1 MYLQELIIQSE
12 KLAQAIVLAKL
23 KNNKNYD
30 LKNCFKYIP
39 PDDTVLFLYKKDLKL
54 FQKYFKSHIGLYVD
68 DNKDEEIFIAN
79 DIKSLVE
86 GIAEVKTRPVTIF
99 LSIADSQTFIKANDI
114 AKKLKEKYGVEK
126 VNVFAL
132 HCFVENPPP
141 DWAIVNQD
149 GSFGYFDEKEQKMKN
164 AWFDKLIT
172 TNSMGILKVE
182 NSERLQV
189 IDCSDI
195 FNDYLKQKN

>member
-1 MYLQELIIQSE
+1 MDLQEFTIQSE
-12 KLAQAIVLAKL
+12 KLAQAIVLCKL

-54 FQKYFKSHIGLYVD
+54 FQKYFKNHIGLYVD
-68 DNKDEEIFIAN
+68 DNKDTEIFIAN
-79 DIKSLVE
+79 DIKSLTAGV
-86 GIAEVKTRPVTIF
+86 AEIKTRPVTIF

-126 VNVFAL
+126 VNVFAS

-149 GSFGYFDEKEQKMKN
+149 GSFGHFDNKEQKMKN

-172 TNSMGILKVE
+172 TNSTRILKIE
-182 NSERLQV
+182 SGERLQV
-189 IDCSDI
+189 INC
-195 FNDYLKQKN
+195 FF